1 MPGAMPSAQA
11 YRCHLAAWRLHKR
24 ELRAFLGNHAGSA
37 SAADDLLQ
45 EVFLRALRQGEA
57 FCRLDHPRAWLFQVA
72 RHLLIDHG
80 RLSRPHDPLP
90 DDLAGEM
97 PAAEIDAPAVDGLTL
112 CLPRVLTEL
121 SAEDR
126 QVLTLCDLQGM
137 RQQDYA
143 RQFGLTLPAVKSR
156 IQRARRRLQAQLVS
170 ACQVRFDAAGRV
182 CCFTPRD
189 TSTAR

>member
-1 MPGAMPSAQA
+1 MSSAQA

-37 SAADDLLQ
+37 SEADDLLQ

-97 PAAEIDAPAVDGLTL
+97 PAENAAVDVLTS

-137 RQQDYA
+137 SQQDYA

-170 ACQVRFDAAGRV
+170 ACQVRFDEAGRV
-182 CCFTPRD
+182 CCFTPRA